1 MVDPFN
7 LINYIYQANYFSE
20 IKEMQLYLIIAAK
33 AKAFMKGL
41 SKIKMVNVL
50 FFVGACLNH
59 T

>member
-41 SKIKMVNVL
+41 SKN
-50 FFVGACLNH
+50 
-59 T
+59 